1 LKYVY
6 KNLVYENRDSKGLLY
21 RDGKLL
27 FMGNPWSG
35 IMQFI
40 SYSGNA
46 EEVRE
51 MFKAQLEQREQIRFK
66 IESKKPKDPEPIKRE
81 EPKTKKPMIRRPG
94 RDDRRTVR

>member
-1 LKYVY
+1 MKYVY

-27 FMGNPWSG
+27 FMGNTWSG

-51 MFKAQLEQREQIRFK
+51 MFKAQLEQREQIKFK
-66 IESKKPKDPEPIKRE
+66 AESKKPKDPEPIQRQ
-81 EPKTKKPMIRRPG
+81 EPKKEPVLKRSRN
-94 RDDRRTVR
+94 DRKLVR

>member
-1 LKYVY
+1 MKYVY

-81 EPKTKKPMIRRPG
+81 EPKTKKAMIRRPG

>member
-1 LKYVY
+1 MKYVY

-51 MFKAQLEQREQIRFK
+51 MFKAQLEQREQIKFK
-66 IESKKPKDPEPIKRE
+66 AESKKPKDPEPIQRQ
-81 EPKTKKPMIRRPG
+81 EPKKEPVLKRSRN
-94 RDDRRTVR
+94 DRKLVR